1 MSKALIRKAV
11 KLCKKHG
18 FVNSKP
24 VKHGQR
30 LYNTN
35 GSFIQISSSPR
46 TDAFYK
52 SVIGDIARILCI
64 PKIQV

>member
-30 LYNTN
+30 HYNDN
-35 GSFIQISSSPR
+35 GQFIQISGSPR

-52 SVIGDIARILCI
+52 GVIGDIARALCI
-64 PKIQV
+64 PKTQV